1 MVDLKEEGKEL
12 VDDAK
17 DKVEEYLEDFK
28 KVKGDKVKDL
38 EEAGDKVG
46 SFLEKHGKVIIGCAV
61 VLVVLVVLG
70 VVFG

>member
-38 EEAGDKVG
+38 KEAGDKVD
-46 SFLEKHGKVIIGCAV
+46 SFLKKHGKVIIGCAV
-61 VLVVLVVLG
+61 ILVVLVVLG